1 MMNPTTGK
9 KNSKGDHA
17 KKVEG
22 TYIVGHKHQTGHYM
36 EKMPWFKTA
45 KRYRPNN
52 MKDQSRQTIDRFLS
66 LEHVYGFNGQST
78 RNNLIYTGE
87 GLDYVFT
94 SASLGIVVDPSQE
107 IGKQRYMS
115 GHTDDIISIAT
126 FQIKKKRAGFSFVA
140 TGEIGRHPKIIV
152 WKSDTMEVLQTLKN
166 VHLKGIAQLAF
177 SPSGSLLASI
187 GLDVH
192 NTLVI
197 HNWKKGI
204 EITRCATGENRVF
217 GLSFQPDIALHLDD
231 SRLVTCGKKHLKFW
245 NRNPNGKNYR
255 SRPAKFGKLGGK
267 VSIVDVC
274 FDFAGRCVSASNLGH
289 LLIFPP
295 KDNDSNMLPLNKGSI
310 KNAHDGPINCVV
322 TVSGGNKIVSG
333 GVDGMIKVWLC
344 PNDLHHQIKSYRSF
358 DTILKIERIP
368 SIQSIS
374 ISGNKVRA
382 LIGTRGGDVLE
393 MKISDG
399 SLIKKKPL
407 TTGHY
412 HGELWGLAAHP
423 TNPKLFATCGD
434 DKTVRMWK
442 INDHSCIAITD
453 PGSIPEI
460 CRAICFT
467 PAPGHE
473 GEYLAIGTG
482 GVTID
487 HTHEHNEHAG
497 KVLILDGENLEVLN
511 TIKVADSMISDLCFT
526 SDGRKLA
533 AACYDTFIYLLDV
546 EGPTQIK
553 LYTKC
558 IGHKNYVTNITLSND
573 TFYMLSNGGGGEM
586 KYWNLEDGTE
596 EKNVGAICQAD
607 WSGRN
612 TCPLSWS
619 TQGIWPKSHGKLT
632 DINSIYEKDGII
644 ITGDDFGMV
653 NLYNSPSMTWTAPH
667 VLHNGHSAHV
677 TKVCIN
683 ADNSRVISIGG
694 ADRCAFVWKVVQSE
708 DVETKT

>member
-1 MMNPTTGK
+1 MSNRGRRHTVFGSKIESQKEEHVSQNTSLPIVTDDIVEKLHDMTEDIMDLATMQMDFSGLQPYRLKRPVRLASSDMLRQWDRRIEHKRLKEHSATAMFSRELHLSPTSPEDARSSFYNNSPRNAAYGAYQHAKAGHVRLADYSYQLETEEEIDPHEDFTNQANYDTHINHLPTLQERLEERRRFKPMRAPVIKRKTSSEDFSNKFETTTLMGDHALDIEGIVPERSTRQTRMMNPTTGK

-66 LEHVYGFNGQST
+66 LEHVYGFNGQSK

-245 NRNPNGKNYR
+245 NRNPNGKNYS

-399 SLIKKKPL
+399 SLVKKK
-407 TTGHY
+407 T
-412 HGELWGLAAHP
+412 
-423 TNPKLFATCGD
+423 
-434 DKTVRMWK
+434 
-442 INDHSCIAITD
+442 INDRS
-453 PGSIPEI
+453 
-460 CRAICFT
+460 
-467 PAPGHE
+467 
-473 GEYLAIGTG
+473 
-482 GVTID
+482 
-487 HTHEHNEHAG
+487 
-497 KVLILDGENLEVLN
+497 
-511 TIKVADSMISDLCFT
+511 
-526 SDGRKLA
+526 
-533 AACYDTFIYLLDV
+533 
-546 EGPTQIK
+546 
-553 LYTKC
+553 
-558 IGHKNYVTNITLSND
+558 
-573 TFYMLSNGGGGEM
+573 
-586 KYWNLEDGTE
+586 
-596 EKNVGAICQAD
+596 
-607 WSGRN
+607 
-612 TCPLSWS
+612 LSW
-619 TQGIWPKSHGKLT
+619 
-632 DINSIYEKDGII
+632 
-644 ITGDDFGMV
+644 
-653 NLYNSPSMTWTAPH
+653 
-667 VLHNGHSAHV
+667 
-677 TKVCIN
+677 
-683 ADNSRVISIGG
+683 
-694 ADRCAFVWKVVQSE
+694 
-708 DVETKT
+708 